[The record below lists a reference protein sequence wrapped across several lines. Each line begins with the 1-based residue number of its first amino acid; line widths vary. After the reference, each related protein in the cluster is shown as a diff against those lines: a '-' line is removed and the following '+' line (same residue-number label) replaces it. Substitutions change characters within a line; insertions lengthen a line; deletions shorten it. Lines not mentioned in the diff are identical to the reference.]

1 MSKEF
6 TVWFD
11 VEVGFCIDNKG
22 VNLEFKDE
30 QTDIEDTVTADNG
43 TEAIEIATENY
54 IDKIQEKMGQLFND
68 YVHII
73 FTNQQAEQVGDLTV
87 FDKEKK

>member
-6 TVWFD
+6 IVWFD
-11 VEVGFCIDNKG
+11 AEVGFCIDNKG

-54 IDKIQEKMGQLFND
+54 IDKVQEKMGQLFND

>member
-6 TVWFD
+6 IVWFD
-11 VEVGFCIDNKG
+11 AEVGFCIDNKG

>member
-6 TVWFD
+6 IVWFD
-11 VEVGFCIDNKG
+11 AEVGFCIDNKG

-54 IDKIQEKMGQLFND
+54 IDKVQEKMGQLFSD

>member
-6 TVWFD
+6 IVWFD
-11 VEVGFCIDNKG
+11 VKVWFCIDNKG
-22 VNLEFKDE
+22 VNLEFADE
-30 QTDIEDTVTADNG
+30 QIDIEDTVSADNG

-54 IDKIQEKMGQLFND
+54 IDKIEEKMGQLFND
-68 YVHII
+68 YVHIMFI
-73 FTNQQAEQVGDLTV
+73 NQQAEQVEDLTV